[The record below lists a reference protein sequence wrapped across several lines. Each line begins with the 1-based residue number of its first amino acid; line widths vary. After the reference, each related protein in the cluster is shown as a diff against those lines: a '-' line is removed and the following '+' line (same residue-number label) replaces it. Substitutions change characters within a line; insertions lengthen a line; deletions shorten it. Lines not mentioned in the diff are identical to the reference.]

1 MMDTISSLLNL
12 DLDLDLGFSS
22 STSPSNT
29 NAEIIYSQVNKQEYA
44 LNIQEDE
51 FMQKSD
57 FFKYF
62 ILVFL
67 IL

>member
-1 MMDTISSLLNL
+1 MQNTQNIVLLGNIAVIL
-12 DLDLDLGFSS
+12 YIA
-22 STSPSNT
+22 